1 MPENITGGILSAQT
15 ESMTFSAFGV
25 KVRSVG
31 ALSNCMNLKKRLF
44 HSSMHGRFQF
54 LCHKSSNIHHC
65 NYIQEI

>member
-31 ALSNCMNLKKRLF
+31 ALSN
-44 HSSMHGRFQF
+44 S
-54 LCHKSSNIHHC
+54 
-65 NYIQEI
+65 